1 MDKTK
6 IIRRARVTF
15 VLFICAAIIFVS
27 AVVRVQFFDE
37 DSYAAGKKYRTYEVA
52 VEASRGEI
60 LDRNGKPLV
69 TNRQGNRIIFDAS
82 SFPSSSE
89 KEQRNTIINSLIKLF
104 ESNSLEWDDNLP
116 IIFDDNG
123 SLVFAEDREADI
135 KALKNKNMLNLN
147 RYATAQ
153 NCMDALIDMYSLSD
167 YALADARKIA
177 SVLYEMWRTGYSVS
191 NPFVFAEDVPNEIVS
206 IILENSDLYTGVKSE
221 VVTYREYGTT
231 PLASH
236 ILGIVG
242 VINDTEYENAKKK
255 NEELLSSD
263 TLTAVQRKKIE
274 VNAYSLND
282 DIGKFGIESVM
293 EEYLRGQKGIKTV
306 SIDTDSNVSEE
317 YTIPPVQGNT
327 VVTTIDSTLQSVAQT
342 ALENRILELTA
353 EAGLEA
359 AGAVVVLN
367 VNTGE
372 VLASASYPTYN
383 LAEYYDK
390 YDELAKNP
398 ASPLWN
404 RVLQSTYEPGST
416 MKPVMAV
423 AGLESGTINKDSK
436 FFCGKVFD
444 YHGQEFGC
452 LGSHGNINVV
462 SALEVS
468 CNIFFYNLADL
479 MGIDILN
486 DYSRRCGLGSKTG
499 VELPEASGILAGK
512 AYRESVGQKWYSGD
526 TIQAAIGQS
535 DNQFT
540 LMQMVNYC
548 ATIANNGTRY
558 TPHFV
563 KSVVTYDYSDTV
575 SETGITVAQNTGV
588 AQNTINIVKEGM
600 YDVAN
605 YGSCAS
611 AFSPLQYKVAAKTG
625 TTQIKKIVNGS
636 IVNGNNGFIMCFGPY
651 EAPEIAIAVVV
662 ENVNSGT
669 ATAKV
674 AADIFEYYFS
684 SRSQVSAVQQINSIL
699 N

>member
-1 MDKTK
+1 MDKSK
-6 IIRRARVTF
+6 IIRRARVTLVF
-15 VLFICAAIIFVS
+15 FICASIIFVS

-82 SFPSSSE
+82 SFPSSSN
-89 KEQRNTIINSLIKLF
+89 KEQRNNIINSLIKLF
-104 ESNSLEWDDNLP
+104 EADSLEWDDNLP
-116 IIFDDNG
+116 IVFDDNG
-123 SLVFAEDREADI
+123 SLVFAEDRDADI

-153 NCMDALIDMYSLSD
+153 NCMDALIDMYELSG
-167 YALADARKIA
+167 YELADARKIA

-191 NPFVFAEDVPNEIVS
+191 SPFVFAEDVPNEVVS
-206 IILENSDLYTGVKSE
+206 VILENSDLYVGVKSE
-221 VVTYREYGTT
+221 VVTYREYGNT

-242 VINDTEYENAKKK
+242 VINDSEYESEKEKT
-255 NEELLSSD
+255 EELLATD
-263 TLTAVQRKKIE
+263 TLTEVQRKKIE
-274 VNAYSLND
+274 VNAYSLSD

-293 EEYLRGQKGIKTV
+293 EEYLRGQKGVKTV

-383 LAEYYDK
+383 LADYYDK
-390 YDELAKNP
+390 YDELSKNT

-436 FFCGKVFD
+436 FYCGQVFD
-444 YHGQEFGC
+444 YHGQEFRC
-452 LGSHGNINVV
+452 LGSHGTINVV

-479 MGIDILN
+479 MGIDIMN
-486 DYSRRCGLGSKTG
+486 DYSARFGLGRKTG

-575 SETGITVAQNTGV
+575 YETGITVAENTGV
-588 AQNTINIVKEGM
+588 SQNTINIVKEGM

-611 AFSPLQYKVAAKTG
+611 AFSALQYKVAAKTG

-636 IVNGNNGFIMCFGPY
+636 VVSGNNGFIMSFGPY
-651 EAPEIAIAVVV
+651 DDPEIAIAVVV

-684 SRSQVSAVQQINSIL
+684 SRSQVSAVQQVNSIL

>member
-6 IIRRARVTF
+6 IKRRAIVT
-15 VLFICAAIIFVS
+15 LIIFICACIVFTGTLVN
-27 AVVRVQFFDE
+27 VQFINGDK
-37 DSYAAGKKYRTYEVA
+37 YAAGKKYRTYEVA
-52 VEASRGEI
+52 VDASRGEI

-69 TNRQGNRIIFDAS
+69 TNRQGNRIVFNAAK
-82 SFPSSSE
+82 FPSSS
-89 KEQRNTIINSLIKLF
+89 KKAQRNEIINSLIALF
-104 ESNSLEWDDNLP
+104 EKNELEWDDNLP
-116 IIFDDNG
+116 IIFDEGGN
-123 SLVFAEDREADI
+123 LVFAEDREADI

-147 RYATAQ
+147 SYATAQ
-153 NCMDALIDMYSLSD
+153 NCMDALVEMYALSD
-167 YALADARKIA
+167 YDAVTARKIA

-191 NPFVFAEDVPNEIVS
+191 NPFVFAEDVPNTVVS
-206 IILENSDLYTGVKSE
+206 QILENSDFYVGVESE
-221 VVTYREYGTT
+221 VVTYREYGET

-242 VINDTEYENAKKK
+242 SINDTEYKNAKQTLD
-255 NEELLSSD
+255 EQLSAG
-263 TLTAVQRKKIE
+263 TLTSSERKKLE
-274 VNAYSLND
+274 VNAYSMND

-293 EEYLRGQKGIKTV
+293 ESQLRGQKGIKTV
-306 SIDTDSNVSEE
+306 SIDADGNVSDE
-317 YTIPPVQGNT
+317 YTISPVQGNT
-327 VVTTIDSTLQSVAQT
+327 VVMTIDSTLQSVAQT

-353 EAGLEA
+353 AAGLEA

-372 VLASASYPTYN
+372 ILASASYPTYD
-383 LAEYYDK
+383 LSSYYEK

-416 MKPVMAV
+416 MKPVIAL
-423 AGLESGTINKDSK
+423 AGLETGKIDKDSK
-436 FFCGKVFD
+436 FYCGQIFD
-444 YHGQEFGC
+444 YHNQEFRC

-479 MGIDILN
+479 LGIDAMN
-486 DYSRRCGLGSKTG
+486 DYSRRFGLGSKTG
-499 VELPEASGILAGK
+499 VELGEASGILAGK
-512 AYRESVGQKWYSGD
+512 AYRESIGQKWYSGD

-548 ATIANNGTRY
+548 ATIANGGTRY

-575 SETGITVAQNTGV
+575 SETEIEVAENTGV
-588 AQNTINIVKEGM
+588 SKTSLDIVREGM

-611 AFSPLQYKVAAKTG
+611 AFAPLQYKVAAKTG
-625 TTQIKKIVNGS
+625 TTQIKKIVNGR
-636 IVNGNNGFIMCFGPY
+636 VVEGNNGFIMCFGPY
-651 EAPEIAIAVVV
+651 EDAEIAVAVVI
-662 ENVNSGT
+662 ENINSGT

-674 AADIFEYYFS
+674 AADIFDYYFS
-684 SRSQVSAVQQINSIL
+684 SRSQISAPQGVNSLL